1 MYNSSERM
9 QLSVQLFNITG
20 FIFQEEKKDTTSR
33 SLRLAALSSSI
44 RDPGTLQGSLLMSD
58 SV

>member
-9 QLSVQLFNITG
+9 QLSVQLFITG